1 MTFWQ
6 MAYQYGWA
14 TKDQLKQAVGY
25 KLITADD
32 YQQITG
38 EAYQA

>member
-25 KLITADD
+25 NLIAATE

-38 EAYQA
+38 EEYVA